1 MIEEHKANKVEEPL
15 VVDKG
20 TVRRV
25 LEHSGV
31 SEEHVEAFEERYD
44 DAFGA
49 DADLS
54 PRNLVD
60 TKQLEITTPDVTIKV
75 SPDRGDLVETPADRW
90 CPVHSHPRR
99 RRRCRQRRPHPDF
112 LN

>member
-1 MIEEHKANKVEEPL
+1 M
-15 VVDKG
+15 
-20 TVRRV
+20 
-25 LEHSGV
+25 
-31 SEEHVEAFEERYD
+31 EAFEERYD

-75 SPDRGDLVETPADRW
+75 SPDRGDPGGD
-90 CPVHSHPRR
+90 PG
-99 RRRCRQRRPHPDF
+99 
-112 LN
+112 